1 MAYRNL
7 RNNRRNH
14 GNNPDNPNSTLF
26 KKLTRLFS
34 GPIINYRQ
42 QHARKLRRH
51 KLDKYASTFKSAS
64 GQQFKKKTYNPYDH
78 VMTGMMKQQHRSERY
93 GDFDQM
99 EFTPELASAMDIYA
113 DEITTHTQF
122 SKVLKIECPNEE
134 IKNILETLYYQVL
147 NIEFNLFGWA
157 RTLCKYG
164 DFFLYLDIDD
174 KIGIKSAIGLP
185 SAEIERME
193 GEDPTN
199 PNYVQFQWN
208 SAAMTLENWQVAHFR
223 VLGNDKYAPYGT
235 SVLDPA
241 RRIWRQM
248 TLLEDAMMAYRIVRA
263 PDRRVFYIDVGGIPP
278 EEVEQ
283 FVEKAMTQ
291 MRRHNVVDASTGK
304 VDLRYNPASIEEDFW
319 IPVRGGTSGTKIEN
333 LGGQQRTGDI
343 DDVKYLRDKLFA
355 AIKIPM
361 SYLIRGEGGE
371 EDKTSLAQKDIRFA
385 RTIQRLQRSIIS
397 ELEKIAIVHLYT
409 LGYKGHDLVSFKL
422 HLHNPSKIAELQEIE
437 HWTQKLNVVAAATEQ
452 IFSRRWVAQNIL
464 NISDEEFVR
473 CQRERFYDKKVDQ
486 MIEKA
491 AEAVAGSA
499 GALSAASEM
508 GGVQAATGI
517 TAKDDAEAEE
527 GLEGGE
533 ADLGGEAGLAGL
545 GAEAPGETPG
555 AAPAE
560 VTPPAG
566 GEEEGVL
573 MAAPAAAAATP
584 PPGKRDDGDSWIR
597 VSKKDIMGQKH
608 TTTPRAKGKWHKP
621 VSVDQRRSAARR
633 KNMMAQAGPAQFGRR
648 GIGVDVFDRLARGI
662 VSENESNYI
671 DDKVEEELFQTNA
684 EVKMLIESLE
694 KKANETQTQ

>member
-1 MAYRNL
+1 MAYKNIK
-7 RNNRRNH
+7 NRRRGM
-14 GNNPDNPNSTLF
+14 GNNPTNPDSTLF

-42 QHARKLRRH
+42 QHARKLRRQQ
-51 KLDKYASTFKSAS
+51 LDKHASTFRSAS
-64 GQQFKKKTYNPYDH
+64 GQAFKKKSYNPFDH
-78 VMTGMMKQQHRSERY
+78 IMTGMMKQQHRSERY

-99 EFTPELASAMDIYA
+99 EYTPELASALDIYA

-122 SKVLKIECPNEE
+122 SKVLRVDCPNEE

-147 NIEFNLFGWA
+147 NVEFNLYGWA

-185 SAEIERME
+185 SGEVERLE
-193 GEDPTN
+193 GEDVTN
-199 PNYVQFQWN
+199 PNYVQYQWN

-291 MRRHNVVDASTGK
+291 MRRHSVVDASSGQI
-304 VDLRYNPASIEEDFW
+304 DLRYNPASIEEDFW

-371 EDKTSLAQKDIRFA
+371 EDKGSLAQKDIRFA
-385 RTIQRLQRSIIS
+385 RTVQRLQRSVIS

-437 HWTQKLNVVAAATEQ
+437 HWTQKLNVVSAATEQ

-491 AEAVAGSA
+491 AEAVAGSS
-499 GALSAASEM
+499 GALSMASEM
-508 GGVQAATGI
+508 GGVQAATGVS
-517 TAKDDAEAEE
+517 APEAAEGEGADAGEDM
-527 GLEGGE
+527 GLGGE
-533 ADLGGEAGLAGL
+533 DMGLGGEDMDLGGEA
-545 GAEAPGETPG
+545 
-555 AAPAE
+555 AAPPE
-560 VTPPAG
+560 VTPAAG

-573 MAAPAAAAATP
+573 MAAPAEAA
-584 PPGKRDDGDSWIR
+584 PGKRDDGDSWIR
-597 VSKKDIMGQKH
+597 VSKKDMMGQQQ
-608 TTTPRAKGKWHKP
+608 TTTDGAKGKWHTPKRKGM
-621 VSVDQRRSAARR
+621 DGRQSAARR
-633 KNMMAQAGPAQFGRR
+633 KNMMSQAGPSQFGRR
-648 GIGVDVFDRLARGI
+648 GIGVDVFDQLARGI
-662 VSENESNYI
+662 VSENKSNYN
-671 DDKVEEELFQTNA
+671 DKIEEELFQTNA
-684 EVKMLIESLE
+684 EVRMLIDSLE
-694 KKANETQTQ
+694 KKTNEI

>member
-1 MAYRNL
+1 MAYRNMKNKK
-7 RNNRRNH
+7 RNLGSNP
-14 GNNPDNPNSTLF
+14 NNPDSTLF

-51 KLDKYASTFKSAS
+51 KLDKYATTFRSMS
-64 GQQFKKKTYNPYDH
+64 GQQFKKKTYNPFDQI
-78 VMTGMMKQQHRSERY
+78 MSGMMKQQHRSERY
-93 GDFDQM
+93 ADFDQM
-99 EFTPELASAMDIYA
+99 EFTPELASALDIYA

-122 SKVLKIECPNEE
+122 SKVLKIDCPNEE

-147 NIEFNLFGWA
+147 NVEFNLFGWA

-174 KIGIKSAIGLP
+174 TIGVKSAIGLP
-185 SAEIERME
+185 PGEIERLE

-199 PNYVQFQWN
+199 PNYVQYQWN
-208 SAAMTLENWQVAHFR
+208 SAAMTLENWQLAHFR

-235 SVLDPA
+235 SILDPA

-291 MRRHNVVDASTGK
+291 MRRHNVVDANTGK

-333 LGGQQRTGDI
+333 LGGQARTGDI

-371 EDKTSLAQKDIRFA
+371 EDKGSLAQKDIRFA
-385 RTIQRLQRSIIS
+385 RTIQRLQRSVIS
-397 ELEKIAIVHLYT
+397 ELEKIAVVHLYT
-409 LGYKGHDLVSFKL
+409 LGYKGHDLISFKL
-422 HLHNPSKIAELQEIE
+422 YLHNPSKIAELQEIE

-473 CQRERFYDKKVDQ
+473 CQRERYYDKKVDQ
-486 MIEKA
+486 MVEKA
-491 AEAVAGSA
+491 AEATGAAA
-499 GALSAASEM
+499 GALSTASEM
-508 GGVQAATGI
+508 GGVQAATG
-517 TAKDDAEAEE
+517 AEE
-527 GLEGGE
+527 APAAGEEGGADEE
-533 ADLGGEAGLAGL
+533 AFGGLGGGEMALPAEEELGGEAG
-545 GAEAPGETPG
+545 GAPVPPEVGPATGE
-555 AAPAE
+555 
-560 VTPPAG
+560 
-566 GEEEGVL
+566 EEEGVL
-573 MAAPAAAAATP
+573 MAAPTGIG
-584 PPGKRDDGDSWIR
+584 PGKRDEDHAWIK
-597 VSKKDIMGQKH
+597 VSRGDIMGRQH
-608 TTTPRAKGKWHKP
+608 TTTSGAKGKWYKP
-621 VSVDQRRSAARR
+621 KAKGMDQRRSAARR
-633 KNMMAQAGPAQFGRR
+633 KNMKSQAGPSQFGRR
-648 GIGVDVFDRLARGI
+648 GIGVDVFDRLAHGI
-662 VSENESNYI
+662 VSENKSNYN
-671 DDKVEEELFQTNA
+671 DKTEKELFQTNI

-694 KKANETQTQ
+694 KKTNEAQT

>member
-1 MAYRNL
+1 MAYRNST
-7 RNNRRNH
+7 RRKRRNL

-26 KKLTRLFS
+26 KKLTKLFS

-78 VMTGMMKQQHRSERY
+78 IMTGMMKQQHRSERY

-99 EFTPELASAMDIYA
+99 EYTPELASALDIYA

-122 SKVLKIECPNEE
+122 SKVLKIECQNEE
-134 IKNILETLYYQVL
+134 IKNILETLFYQVM
-147 NIEFNLFGWA
+147 NVEFNLYGWA

-185 SAEIERME
+185 VSEVERLE

-199 PNYVQFQWN
+199 PNYIQYQWN
-208 SAAMTLENWQVAHFR
+208 SAGMTLENWQVAHFR

-291 MRRHNVVDASTGK
+291 MRRHSVVDASSGQI
-304 VDLRYNPASIEEDFW
+304 DLRYNPASIEEDFW
-319 IPVRGGTSGTKIEN
+319 IPVRGGASGTKIEN

-385 RTIQRLQRSIIS
+385 RTIQRLQRSVIS
-397 ELEKIAIVHLYT
+397 ELEKVAIVHLYT

-437 HWTQKLNVVAAATEQ
+437 HWTQKLNVVSSATEQ
-452 IFSRRWVAQNIL
+452 IFSRRWVAKNIL
-464 NISDEEFVR
+464 NISEEEFVR
-473 CQRERFYDKKVDQ
+473 NQRERFFDKKIDQ

-491 AEAVAGSA
+491 AEAVAGAS
-499 GALSAASEM
+499 GALSSASEM
-508 GGVQAATGI
+508 GGVQAATG
-517 TAKDDAEAEE
+517 TSAAEPEGAE
-527 GLEGGE
+527 GAAAEGGE
-533 ADLGGEAGLAGL
+533 DMGLGGGDLGGDL
-545 GAEAPGETPG
+545 GAAAGGEEGAAAAPPEVTSPAGGEDEGTLL

-560 VTPPAG
+560 
-566 GEEEGVL
+566 
-573 MAAPAAAAATP
+573 AA
-584 PPGKRDDGDSWIR
+584 PGKRDDGDSWIR
-597 VSKKDIMGQKH
+597 ISKSDIMGNTQ
-608 TTTPRAKGKWHKP
+608 TTTSKSKGKWHTP
-621 VSVDQRRSAARR
+621 QRKGMDRRQSAARR

-648 GIGVDVFDRLARGI
+648 GIGVDVFDQISKGI
-662 VSENESNYI
+662 VSENKSNYNDVI
-671 DDKVEEELFQTNA
+671 EDELFQTNL
-684 EVKMLIESLE
+684 EVRMLLESLE
-694 KKANETQTQ
+694 RKTNEV

>member
-1 MAYRNL
+1 MAYGKTR
-7 RNNRRNH
+7 NRRNL
-14 GNNPDNPNSTLF
+14 GNNPTNPDSTLF
-26 KKLTRLFS
+26 KKLTRLLS

-51 KLDKYASTFKSAS
+51 KLDKYASTFRSAS
-64 GQQFKKKTYNPYDH
+64 GQSFKKKSYNPYDH
-78 VMTGMMKQQHRSERY
+78 IMTGMMKQQHRSERY

-99 EFTPELASAMDIYA
+99 EFTPELASALDIYA

-134 IKNILETLYYQVL
+134 IKSILETLYYQIL

-174 KIGIKSAIGLP
+174 KIGIKNAIGLP
-185 SAEIERME
+185 SSEVERME

-208 SAAMTLENWQVAHFR
+208 SAGMTLENWQVAHFR

-235 SVLDPA
+235 SVMDPA
-241 RRIWRQM
+241 RRIWRQL

-263 PDRRVFYIDVGGIPP
+263 PDRRVFYVDVGGIPP

-283 FVEKAMTQ
+283 FIEKAMTQ
-291 MRRHNVVDASTGK
+291 MRRHNVVDANTGK
-304 VDLRYNPASIEEDFW
+304 IDLRYNPASIEEDFW
-319 IPVRGGTSGTKIEN
+319 IPVRGGQSGTRIEN
-333 LGGQQRTGDI
+333 LGGQSRTGDI

-371 EDKTSLAQKDIRFA
+371 EDKGSLAQKDIRFA
-385 RTIQRLQRSIIS
+385 RTIQRLQ
-397 ELEKIAIVHLYT
+397 
-409 LGYKGHDLVSFKL
+409 
-422 HLHNPSKIAELQEIE
+422 HNPSKIAELQEIE
-437 HWTQKLNVVAAATEQ
+437 HWTQKLNVVAQATEQ

-486 MIEKA
+486 MIEKS
-491 AEAVAGSA
+491 AEAAGAST
-499 GALSAASEM
+499 GALSTASEM
-508 GGVQAATGI
+508 GGVQAATG
-517 TAKDDAEAEE
+517 TEGEEATDEAAEE
-527 GLEGGE
+527 EAFGGLGGE
-533 ADLGGEAGLAGL
+533 EMDLGGEEAG
-545 GAEAPGETPG
+545 GELPG
-555 AAPAE
+555 APPEVAPA
-560 VTPPAG
+560 AG

-573 MAAPAAAAATP
+573 MAAPAGAA
-584 PPGKRDDGDSWIR
+584 PGKRDEDHAWVK
-597 VSKKDIMGQKH
+597 VSRNDIMGRQH
-608 TTTPRAKGKWHKP
+608 TTTSGAKGKWYEPTPKGM
-621 VSVDQRRSAARR
+621 DRRRSAARR
-633 KNMMAQAGPAQFGRR
+633 KNMMAQAGPVQFGRR
-648 GIGVDVFDRLARGI
+648 GIGVDVFDQLARGI
-662 VSENESNYI
+662 VSEDKSNYI

-694 KKANETQTQ
+694 KRTDEAQTQ

>member
-1 MAYRNL
+1 MAYGKNR
-7 RNNRRNH
+7 NRRNL
-14 GNNPDNPNSTLF
+14 GNNPTNPDSTLF

-51 KLDKYASTFKSAS
+51 KLDKYASTFRSAS
-64 GQQFKKKTYNPYDH
+64 GQEFKKKSYNPYDH
-78 VMTGMMKQQHRSERY
+78 IMTGMMKHQHRSERY

-99 EFTPELASAMDIYA
+99 EYTPELASALDIYA

-134 IKNILETLYYQVL
+134 IKSILETLYYQIL

-185 SAEIERME
+185 SAEVERME

-208 SAAMTLENWQVAHFR
+208 TAGMTLENWQVAHFR
-223 VLGNDKYAPYGT
+223 DLANDRYAPYGT
-235 SVLDPA
+235 SVLESA
-241 RRIWRQM
+241 RRIWRQL
-248 TLLEDAMMAYRIVRA
+248 TLLEDAMMAHRIVRA

-283 FVEKAMTQ
+283 FIEKAMTQ
-291 MRRHNVVDASTGK
+291 MRRHNVVDANTGK
-304 VDLRYNPASIEEDFW
+304 IDLRYNPASIEEDFW
-319 IPVRGGTSGTKIEN
+319 IPVRGGASGTKIEN
-333 LGGQQRTGDI
+333 LGGQARTGDI

-371 EDKTSLAQKDIRFA
+371 EDKASLAQKDIRFA
-385 RTIQRLQRSIIS
+385 RTIQRLQRSVIS
-397 ELEKIAIVHLYT
+397 ELEKIAVVHLYT
-409 LGYKGHDLVSFKL
+409 LGYKGHDLISFKL

-486 MIEKA
+486 MIEKS
-491 AEAVAGSA
+491 AEAAGASA
-499 GALSAASEM
+499 GALSTASEM
-508 GGVQAATGI
+508 GGIQAATG
-517 TAKDDAEAEE
+517 TEGAAEE
-527 GLEGGE
+527 AGE
-533 ADLGGEAGLAGL
+533 EAGIGGLGDEGGL
-545 GAEAPGETPG
+545 GAEGGRGVPGGEEAAGEAPTGP
-555 AAPAE
+555 PE

-566 GEEEGVL
+566 GEEEGIL
-573 MAAPAAAAATP
+573 MAAPAGAA
-584 PPGKRDDGDSWIR
+584 PGKRDEDHTWVR
-597 VSKKDIMGQKH
+597 VLRKDIMGKQY
-608 TTTPRAKGKWHKP
+608 TTTSGAKGKWHTPKGP
-621 VSVDQRRSAARR
+621 AADGRGQMR
-633 KNMMAQAGPAQFGRR
+633 KHMLSQAGPVQFGRR
-648 GIGVDVFDRLARGI
+648 GIGVDVFDQLARGI
-662 VSENESNYI
+662 VSENKSNYI

-694 KKANETQTQ
+694 KKTDEAQTQ

>member
-1 MAYRNL
+1 MAYRNMKNKK
-7 RNNRRNH
+7 RNLGSNP
-14 GNNPDNPNSTLF
+14 NNPDSTLF

-51 KLDKYASTFKSAS
+51 KLDKYATTFRSMS
-64 GQQFKKKTYNPYDH
+64 GQQFKKKTYNPFDQI
-78 VMTGMMKQQHRSERY
+78 MSGMMKQQHRSERY
-93 GDFDQM
+93 ADFDQM
-99 EFTPELASAMDIYA
+99 EFTPELASALDIYA

-122 SKVLKIECPNEE
+122 SKVLKIDCPNEE

-147 NIEFNLFGWA
+147 NVEFNLFGWA

-174 KIGIKSAIGLP
+174 TIGVKSAIGLP
-185 SAEIERME
+185 PGEIERLE

-199 PNYVQFQWN
+199 PNYVQYQWN
-208 SAAMTLENWQVAHFR
+208 SAAMTLENWQLAHFR

-235 SVLDPA
+235 SILDPA

-291 MRRHNVVDASTGK
+291 MRRHNVVDANTGK
-304 VDLRYNPASIEEDFW
+304 IDLRYNPASIEEDFW

-333 LGGQQRTGDI
+333 LGGQARTGDI

-371 EDKTSLAQKDIRFA
+371 EDKGSLAQKDIRFA
-385 RTIQRLQRSIIS
+385 RTIQRLQRSVIS
-397 ELEKIAIVHLYT
+397 ELEKIAVVHLYT
-409 LGYKGHDLVSFKL
+409 LGYKGHDLISFKL

-473 CQRERFYDKKVDQ
+473 CQRERYYDKKIDQ
-486 MIEKA
+486 MVEKA
-491 AEAVAGSA
+491 AEATGAAA
-499 GALSAASEM
+499 GALSTASEM
-508 GGVQAATGI
+508 GGVQAATG
-517 TAKDDAEAEE
+517 AEE
-527 GLEGGE
+527 APAEGEEAAAGGE
-533 ADLGGEAGLAGL
+533 EAFGGLGGEEMDLGGEEM
-545 GAEAPGETPG
+545 GAEAPGAPPEV
-555 AAPAE
+555 APA
-560 VTPPAG
+560 AG

-573 MAAPAAAAATP
+573 MAAPAGAA
-584 PPGKRDDGDSWIR
+584 PGKRDEDHAWVK
-597 VSKKDIMGQKH
+597 VSRSDIMGQQH
-608 TTTPRAKGKWHKP
+608 TTTSGAKGKWYEPTPKGL
-621 VSVDQRRSAARR
+621 DRRRSAARR
-633 KNMMAQAGPAQFGRR
+633 KNMKSQAGPAQFGRR
-648 GIGVDVFDRLARGI
+648 GIGVDVFDRLAHGI
-662 VSENESNYI
+662 VSENKSNYN
-671 DDKVEEELFQTNA
+671 DKTEKELFQTNV
-684 EVKMLIESLE
+684 EVRMLIESLE
-694 KKANETQTQ
+694 KKTNETQTQ

>member
-1 MAYRNL
+1 MAYRNIK
-7 RNNRRNH
+7 NKRRSL
-14 GNNPDNPNSTLF
+14 GNNPHNPGSSLF

-51 KLDKYASTFKSAS
+51 KLDKYGSTFRSAS

-78 VMTGMMKQQHRSERY
+78 IMTGMMKQQHRSERY

-99 EFTPELASAMDIYA
+99 EFTPELASALDIYA

-122 SKVLKIECPNEE
+122 SKVLKIECTNEE
-134 IKNILETLYYQVL
+134 IKNVLETLYYQVL
-147 NIEFNLFGWA
+147 NVEFNLFGWT

-185 SAEIERME
+185 AGEVERLE

-199 PNYVQFQWN
+199 PNYVQYQWN
-208 SAAMTLENWQVAHFR
+208 TAAMTLENWQVAHFR

-291 MRRHNVVDASTGK
+291 MRRHSVVDASSGQ

-319 IPVRGGTSGTKIEN
+319 IPVRGGASGTKIEN
-333 LGGQQRTGDI
+333 LGGQARAGDI

-371 EDKTSLAQKDIRFA
+371 EDKGSLAQKDIRFA
-385 RTIQRLQRSIIS
+385 RTVQRLQRSVIS

-437 HWTQKLNVVAAATEQ
+437 HWTQKLNLVGPATEQ
-452 IFSRRWVAQNIL
+452 IFSRRWVAKNIL
-464 NISDEEFVR
+464 NVSEEEFVR
-473 CQRERFYDKKVDQ
+473 NQRERFYDKKIDQ

-491 AEAVAGSA
+491 AEATGASS
-499 GALSAASEM
+499 GALSTASEM
-508 GGVQAATGI
+508 GGVQSVTGAGTGAAEGG
-517 TAKDDAEAEE
+517 DDA
-527 GLEGGE
+527 GGE
-533 ADLGGEAGLAGL
+533 EELGGEGALGGDMGL
-545 GAEAPGETPG
+545 GATEMGGE
-555 AAPAE
+555 APAE

-573 MAAPAAAAATP
+573 MAAPAEAA
-584 PPGKRDDGDSWIR
+584 PGKRDDPQGDSWIR
-597 VSKKDIMGQKH
+597 MSRKDIMGREH
-608 TTTPRAKGKWHKP
+608 TTTSAAKGKWHTPKGP
-621 VSVDQRRSAARR
+621 AADGRGQMR
-633 KNMMAQAGPAQFGRR
+633 KHMLAQAGPAEFGRR
-648 GIGVDVFDRLARGI
+648 HIGVDVFDRLARGT
-662 VSENESNYI
+662 VSENKSNYS
-671 DDKVEEELFQTNA
+671 DKVEEELFQTNI
-684 EVKMLIESLE
+684 EVRMLLESLE
-694 KKANETQTQ
+694 KKTDEV